1 MAWATVLPH
10 PPFTPPT
17 LPPLPPPPQ
26 ICDALNR
33 RRNRKGQRLRH
44 PPSAYVTGLLV
55 PRGGSIKV
63 DHQALALL
71 GIRHVMEVDSFTDPD
86 GGGAALFEPAA
97 LVQAIEKMIAVLN
110 SGDSQETLT
119 SLGVTI

>member
-1 MAWATVLPH
+1 M
-10 PPFTPPT
+10 
-17 LPPLPPPPQ
+17 
-26 ICDALNR
+26 
-33 RRNRKGQRLRH
+33 
-44 PPSAYVTGLLV
+44 
-55 PRGGSIKV
+55 

-71 GIRHVMEVDSFTDPD
+71 GIRHVMEVDSFADPD
-86 GGGAALFEPAA
+86 GSGAALFEPAA